1 MDPAPLG
8 IEIEIEIGIEIE
20 IDPFPEWRLALMD
33 RSHFTTELCQHRNNT
48 DLPTGFSCPQPI
60 PHPFDTDTDSDTDP
74 DCLIPRR
81 IAVRRAL

>member
-1 MDPAPLG
+1 MDPAPL
-8 IEIEIEIGIEIE
+8 EIEIGIG

-33 RSHFTTELCQHRNNT
+33 RSHFTAELCQHRNNT
-48 DLPTGFSCPQPI
+48 DLPTGFPCPQPT